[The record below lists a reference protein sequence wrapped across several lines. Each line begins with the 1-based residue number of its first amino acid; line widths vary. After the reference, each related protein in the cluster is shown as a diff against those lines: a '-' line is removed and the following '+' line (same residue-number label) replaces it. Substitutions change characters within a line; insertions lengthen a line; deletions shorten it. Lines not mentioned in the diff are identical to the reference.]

1 MNEIIKYVAL
11 LFWLFSLRII
21 HLISIHIFLF
31 NSSSFQFIVEMYFII
46 CIYQNL
52 LPIQYLE
59 GIWLGFRFSQLWI
72 RLLKHFHAVFC
83 MKKLQ
88 LSFGLCG
95 RGWGQDDMGEWHW
108 NMCII
113 ICEMNPQSRFDA
125 WDRGLGAGATGMT
138 HRDGMGR
145 EVGGGFRM
153 GNTCTPRVDSCQCME
168 KPVQYFKVKK

>member
-11 LFWLFSLRII
+11 SFWLHSLRII
-21 HLISIHIFLF
+21 HLKSIHIFLF

-83 MKKLQ
+83 TKKLQ

-95 RGWGQDDMGEWHW
+95 RGWGQDDMGAWHW

-125 WDRGLGAGATGMT
+125 WDRVLGAGALGWP
-138 HRDGMGR
+138 RGMGW
-145 EVGGGFRM
+145 GGRWEG
-153 GNTCTPRVDSCQCME
+153 DSGWGTHVHPWWIHVNVWQN
-168 KPVQYFKVKK
+168 QYNILK